1 MEAHLS
7 AHPDIPPP
15 GGDQRGI
22 VHVEAITKKF
32 AGPVR
37 GAEVVA
43 LDHVHLDVR
52 RGEFVALLGPS
63 GCGKT
68 TLLRILGGLEVPTS
82 GRVFIDGQ
90 EMTEVPPERRPVNM
104 VFQSP
109 ALFPHRS
116 VFENIAFGPR
126 MAGAS
131 AADIAPRVREMLGLV
146 RLEGYEQRRVTQLS
160 GGQAQRIAL
169 ARALINRP
177 KVLLLDEPLSAL
189 DLKLRKAMQL
199 ELKRIHR
206 LLGTTFIYVTHD
218 QEEAI
223 VMADRIVIMNHG
235 HIVQDGAPA
244 EIYRKPA
251 SVFAADFIGESNLL
265 PATVAERN
273 SHGLV
278 ADLGGLQLRASG
290 DPPVQPGQS
299 IWISIRPEK
308 IGLEAAGIS
317 ANASTAEAATSG
329 PNRFPGEITDVIFLG
344 PLVRYEVQL
353 QGGQRVM
360 AIENYREDRAT
371 FQPGAAVSVVLP
383 REHCLA
389 LVE

>member
-1 MEAHLS
+1 MSKSSEAN
-7 AHPDIPPP
+7 P
-15 GGDQRGI
+15 RGI

-32 AGPVR
+32 AGAVR
-37 GAEVVA
+37 GGEVVA
-43 LDHVHLDVR
+43 LDHVSLDVR
-52 RGEFVALLGPS
+52 QGEFVALLGPS

-90 EMTEVPPERRPVNM
+90 EMTDVPPERRPVNM

-116 VFENIAFGPR
+116 VYENIAFGPR
-126 MAGAS
+126 MAGEP
-131 AADIAPRVREMLGLV
+131 AAAIAPRVSEMLALV
-146 RLEGYEQRRVTQLS
+146 RLEGYERRRVTQLS

-177 KVLLLDEPLSAL
+177 QVLLLDEPLSAL

-223 VMADRIVIMNHG
+223 VMADRIVIMNLG
-235 HIVQDGAPA
+235 HIVQDGAPD
-244 EIYRKPA
+244 EIYRRPS

-265 PATVAERN
+265 PATVTENN
-273 SHGLV
+273 SYGLL
-278 ADLGGLQLRASG
+278 ADVGGLPVRASG
-290 DPPVQPGQS
+290 QPAARPGQS

-308 IGLEAAGIS
+308 IGLAPAG
-317 ANASTAEAATSG
+317 TPRG
-329 PNRFPGEITDVIFLG
+329 PNHFPGELTDVIFLG

-353 QGGQRVM
+353 AGGQPITV
-360 AIENYREDRAT
+360 IENYREDRPT
-371 FQPGAAVSVVLP
+371 LQPGAAVQVNLP
-383 REHCLA
+383 VEHCLA